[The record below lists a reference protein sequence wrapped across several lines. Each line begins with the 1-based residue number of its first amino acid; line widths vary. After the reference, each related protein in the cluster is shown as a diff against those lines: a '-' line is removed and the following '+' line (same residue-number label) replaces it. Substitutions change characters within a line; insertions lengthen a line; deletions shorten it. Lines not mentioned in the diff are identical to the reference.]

1 MKKGKIGASLL
12 LFILLLSTVIP
23 VYADAKVKK
32 LYFEQQN
39 GTMVWNADKGSNG
52 NWFISFTNMVPGES
66 YQDSLV
72 IENGSSKTYEL
83 YFQIV
88 PLEQAELKD
97 ELLEKIQMTIMQ
109 DGKQIYKGNATGEP
123 GTKDLQNIVPL
134 GTYTPAKE
142 STLVV
147 ELTLDGDIGLEYCDL
162 LTQIDWKFMVKEKV
176 DSKKDTSVT
185 EIKPPKTGDTTNTG
199 LWIFVVIGSMTVM
212 GVVNVFRHRKETAE
226 KQLEK

>member
-52 NWFISFTNMVPGES
+52 NWFMSFTNMVPGES

>member
-1 MKKGKIGASLL
+1 MKKRKIWTSLL
-12 LFILLLSTVIP
+12 LFIFLLSCVIP
-23 VYADAKVKK
+23 VHADTKEKK
-32 LYFEQQN
+32 LYFEQQD

-52 NWFISFTNMVPGES
+52 NWFMSFTNMVPGES

-134 GTYTPAKE
+134 GNYTPAKE

>member
-1 MKKGKIGASLL
+1 MRKKCKP
-12 LFILLLSTVIP
+12 IL
-23 VYADAKVKK
+23 
-32 LYFEQQN
+32 
-39 GTMVWNADKGSNG
+39 
-52 NWFISFTNMVPGES
+52 
-66 YQDSLV
+66 
-72 IENGSSKTYEL
+72 
-83 YFQIV
+83 
-88 PLEQAELKD
+88 
-97 ELLEKIQMTIMQ
+97 TI
-109 DGKQIYKGNATGEP
+109 
-123 GTKDLQNIVPL
+123 
-134 GTYTPAKE
+134 

>member
-1 MKKGKIGASLL
+1 MKKRKIWTSLV
-12 LFILLLSTVIP
+12 LFILLLSCVIP
-23 VYADAKVKK
+23 VHADTKEKK
-32 LYFEQQN
+32 LYFEQRD

-52 NWFISFTNMVPGES
+52 NWFMSFTNMVPGES

-88 PLEQAELKD
+88 PLEQEELKD

-109 DGKQIYKGNATGEP
+109 DGKQIYEGNATGEP
-123 GTKDLQNIVPL
+123 GAKDFQNIVPL

-147 ELTLDGDIGLEYCDL
+147 DLTLDGNIGLEYCDL

-185 EIKPPKTGDTTNTG
+185 EIKPPKTGDTTDMG
-199 LWIFVVIGSMTVM
+199 LWIFVVIGSMTVI
-212 GVVNVFRHRKETAE
+212 GVVNVFRHKKKTTE
-226 KQLEK
+226 K

>member
-1 MKKGKIGASLL
+1 MKKRKIWTSLL
-12 LFILLLSTVIP
+12 LFIFLLSCVIP
-23 VYADAKVKK
+23 VHADTKEKK
-32 LYFEQQN
+32 LYFEQQD

-52 NWFISFTNMVPGES
+52 NWFMSFTNMVPGES

-185 EIKPPKTGDTTNTG
+185 EIKPPKTGDTTDMG
-199 LWIFVVIGSMTVM
+199 LWIFVVIGSMTVI
-212 GVVNVFRHRKETAE
+212 GVVNVFRHKKKTTE
-226 KQLEK
+226 K

>member
-1 MKKGKIGASLL
+1 MKKRKIWTSLL
-12 LFILLLSTVIP
+12 LFIFLLSCVIP
-23 VYADAKVKK
+23 VHADTKEKK
-32 LYFEQQN
+32 LYFEQQD

-52 NWFISFTNMVPGES
+52 NWFMSFTNMVPGES

-134 GTYTPAKE
+134 GTYTPANE